1 MTSYVWNA
9 PKGGGNWSDAF
20 SWLPNGVPGALSS
33 TDTATIGSSA
43 DTVALTVT
51 LDTSLT
57 IAALTL
63 NGAAGAVTTLA
74 IDSSQ
79 SLIVSG
85 VLKLNPNSEILG
97 NGVLTA
103 KTFGGAGAIV
113 ADGGTLALNGAVN
126 YGVVLQ
132 VDAGAELLI
141 NGIAM
146 SATAIALGAGET
158 IGVGAS
164 GAKLTFQTAEE
175 VSAGGTIVLGG
186 GTLSTSYLTLDT
198 AGLI

>member
-1 MTSYVWNA
+1 M
-9 PKGGGNWSDAF
+9 
-20 SWLPNGVPGALSS
+20 PNGVPGAS
-33 TDTATIGSSA
+33 DTVTIGASA
-43 DTVALTVT
+43 DTIALTVT
-51 LDTSLT
+51 LDTSPT

-63 NGAAGAVTTLA
+63 NGGPGAVTTLA
-74 IDSSQ
+74 IDSGR

-85 VLKLNPNSEILG
+85 VLRLNVNSEILG

-103 KTFGGAGAIV
+103 KTFGGVGAIV
-113 ADGGTLALNGAVN
+113 ADGGTLALNGVVN

-141 NGIAM
+141 NGTAS

-164 GAKLTFQTAEE
+164 GAKLTFQTSEE
-175 VSAGGTIVLGG
+175 VSAGGMIVLGG
-186 GTLSTSYLTLDT
+186 GTLSTSFLTLIM
-198 AGLI
+198 API